1 MLNNI
6 TLQLFAENELESEN
20 VSRETSEE
28 RTDENVSRETS
39 EVNSVDYT
47 EKFDNLNNALK
58 QINAN
63 IRELASVEDSPVDTS
78 INMGNEGAKKI
89 LVNAKNEKLSDFELY
104 KRSLQLIDNDKS
116 NGKVVQISPKFIE
129 YMRQYVD
136 NHEKGIMS
144 DRDFKKSNIYE
155 EFELSEVNL

>member
-1 MLNNI
+1 MINI
-6 TLQLFAENELESEN
+6 NLQLFAENELES
-20 VSRETSEE
+20 
-28 RTDENVSRETS
+28 ENVSRETS

-63 IRELASVEDSPVDTS
+63 IRELASVEDAPVDTS

-89 LVNAKNEKLSDFELY
+89 LVNAKNEKLSDFELF

-136 NHEKGIMS
+136 NHEKGIIS
-144 DRDFKKSNIYE
+144 DREFKKSNIYDD
-155 EFELSEVNL
+155 FELSEINL

>member
-1 MLNNI
+1 MLKNI
-6 TLQLFAENELESEN
+6 NLQLFSDSEIEHEN
-20 VSRETSEE
+20 VSRETSEDITE
-28 RTDENVSRETS
+28 ENVSRETS

-63 IRELASVEDSPVDTS
+63 IRELGSIEDAPVDTS

-89 LVNAKNEKLSDFELY
+89 LVDGKNEKLSDFELF
-104 KRSLQLIDNDKS
+104 KRSLQLIDNDKA

-144 DRDFKKSNIYE
+144 DRDFKKSYIYE

>member
-1 MLNNI
+1 MLKIIN
-6 TLQLFAENELESEN
+6 LQLFAENDLESEN
-20 VSRETSEE
+20 VSRETLEVSSEV
-28 RTDENVSRETS
+28 NVSRETS

-47 EKFDNLNNALK
+47 DKFDNLNNALK

-63 IRELASVEDSPVDTS
+63 LRELASVDESPVDTS

-89 LVNAKNEKLSDFELY
+89 LVNAKNEKLSDFELF
-104 KRSLQLIDNDKS
+104 KRSLQLIDADKS

-144 DRDFKKSNIYE
+144 DREFKKSNIYE

>member
-1 MLNNI
+1 MLNKIN
-6 TLQLFAENELESEN
+6 LQLFAENELES
-20 VSRETSEE
+20 
-28 RTDENVSRETS
+28 ENVSRETS

-78 INMGNEGAKKI
+78 INMGNEGSKKI
-89 LVNAKNEKLSDFELY
+89 LVNAKNEKLSDFELF
-104 KRSLQLIDNDKS
+104 KRSLQLIDSDKS

-155 EFELSEVNL
+155 EFELSEINL